1 MNVCLKTAVTATAAL
16 IWVSGVLVGAGCAK
30 KTVDVN
36 SPEVRG
42 VGYVRLDDVVRRH
55 PLYGQL
61 AQLDSDIDALNMKAL
76 GPGPAKSGADIA
88 RETAELNRE
97 LNDAR
102 NNTNRILKQ
111 KQTDY
116 AQREN
121 AAMRA
126 ALSASGESLPNGSQI
141 ASNVQSTYQTQAAQ
155 VSAQAQRDLTSYQ
168 QSLVAQDR
176 AAVSA
181 LSKSLE
187 LRADR
192 RYRAKTE
199 ELSANESAYSLE
211 LASRDSAQRLSLR
224 TKLSNLALDDATRN
238 DTKAKLAAL
247 HQSEADAVAMRRNRD
262 AATLSALQ
270 IQLRAQTAV
279 DLRNRVSAIHAQTA
293 AKLQARQ
300 SAARS
305 EVASQIARVLPLP
318 ANPPAASAGV
328 SPATRA
334 RLAQID
340 KQYKTQFQS
349 DVHSTVANFNKTR
362 DDLQRRFNEL
372 HGVDAASAVS
382 TGKQLGQLRRQR
394 EQLYG
399 SMVGQIKREVNTMAA
414 ARGLKIVFM
423 NIVAPVGGVDL
434 TDDAQKDIESLHE

>member
-1 MNVCLKTAVTATAAL
+1 MTRASFKATLPAACIL
-16 IWVSGVLVGAGCAK
+16 LLGLAGGGCAQ

-42 VGYVRLDDVVRRH
+42 VGYVRLDDVVKKH

-61 AQLDSDIDALNMKAL
+61 AQLDSNIDALNLKAL
-76 GPGPAKSGADIA
+76 GPGPAASGADIA
-88 RETAELNRE
+88 RETDALNRE

-111 KQTDY
+111 KQNDY

-121 AAMRA
+121 AAIRA
-126 ALSASGESLPNGSQI
+126 ALSASGESSPTGAQI
-141 ASNVQSTYQTQAAQ
+141 ENNVQNAYRTQAAQ
-155 VSAQAQRDLTSYQ
+155 VSAQAQRDFANYQ
-168 QSLVAQDR
+168 QSVVAQDR
-176 AAVSA
+176 ASVDA
-181 LSKSLE
+181 LRKSLAA
-187 LRADR
+187 RADR
-192 RYRAKTE
+192 RFRARAE
-199 ELSANESAYSLE
+199 EISGNESAYSLE

-238 DTKAKLAAL
+238 DTKARLAAL
-247 HQSEADAVAMRRNRD
+247 DRRQADAVASMRNRD

-270 IQLRAQTAV
+270 AQLRAQTNAEI
-279 DLRNRVSAIHAQTA
+279 AKQAQTIHAQTA

-300 SAARS
+300 STARS
-305 EVASQIARVLPLP
+305 EVSSQIARVLPP
-318 ANPPAASAGV
+318 ATNPAPASANV
-328 SPATRA
+328 SAATRV

-340 KQYKTQFQS
+340 RDFKTRFQS
-349 DVHSTVANFNKTR
+349 DVKGTVANFNKTR
-362 DDLQRRFNEL
+362 DDLQRRFNQL
-372 HGVDAASAVS
+372 HGVDVASAGR
-382 TGKQLGQLRRQR
+382 TQKQLVELRRQR

-399 SMVGQIKREVNTMAA
+399 QMVAQIKREVNAMAA

-423 NIVAPVGGVDL
+423 NVVAPVGGVDL